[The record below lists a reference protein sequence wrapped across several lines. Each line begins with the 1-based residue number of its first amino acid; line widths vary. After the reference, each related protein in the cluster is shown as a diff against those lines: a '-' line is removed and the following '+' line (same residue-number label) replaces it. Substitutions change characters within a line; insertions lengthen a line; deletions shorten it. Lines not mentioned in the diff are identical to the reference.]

1 MQVTSPAGRDTPDPA
16 PAPRWARWFVAVY
29 LGLFVLCGVAGFEAW
44 PLTGWRLFAD
54 ARQARQPGFQ
64 AVTVD
69 GAGRETPV
77 PFRDLPAGYHGD
89 VQVLRGFAGLAAT
102 RQARQPGFQAVT
114 VDGAGRE
121 TPVPF
126 RDLPAGYH
134 GDVQVLRGFAG
145 LTATR
150 QAAVCQAWATAVRVR
165 GGEVAEVRIYQTVTD
180 VSRRAGDRG
189 APPERTLRFTCR
201 PGRPG

>member
-29 LGLFVLCGVAGFEAW
+29 LGLFVLCGLAGFEAW

-69 GAGRETPV
+69 GAGRETPI

-89 VQVLRGFAGLAAT
+89 VQVLKGFAA
-102 RQARQPGFQAVT
+102 
-114 VDGAGRE
+114 
-121 TPVPF
+121 
-126 RDLPAGYH
+126 LPA
-134 GDVQVLRGFAG
+134 A
-145 LTATR
+145 R
-150 QAAVCQAWATAVRVR
+150 QAAVCQAWAEAVRDR

-180 VSRRAGDRG
+180 VSRRVGDRG